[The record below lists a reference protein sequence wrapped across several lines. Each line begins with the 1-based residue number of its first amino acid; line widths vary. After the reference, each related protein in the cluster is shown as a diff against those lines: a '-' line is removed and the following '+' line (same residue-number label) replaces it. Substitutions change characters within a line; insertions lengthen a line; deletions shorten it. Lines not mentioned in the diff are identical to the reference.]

1 MWRQSI
7 KLKPL
12 LALREKSEKIMV
24 DAAMFGLGR
33 WGKNLVRSVQ
43 GKSTKI
49 QFKYGVVQHPEK
61 YDDFA
66 KEANFDV
73 TADAQAVLADPQ
85 ISAIILA
92 TPHVLHVEQII
103 AAAKAGKAVFCEKPL
118 ALTVAEAHK
127 AVQACD
133 VAHVQLGVGHDKRF
147 WPSMQELKRLA
158 NSGVLGDL
166 THVEGN
172 FTNENL
178 ANFKASWRDHSE
190 NVPGGSL
197 TATGIHIIDACV
209 NLLGPIKSVQG
220 IY

>member
-85 ISAIILA
+85 ISAIIFS
-92 TPHVLHVEQII
+92 H
-103 AAAKAGKAVFCEKPL
+103 AAC
-118 ALTVAEAHK
+118 
-127 AVQACD
+127 
-133 VAHVQLGVGHDKRF
+133 
-147 WPSMQELKRLA
+147 
-158 NSGVLGDL
+158 
-166 THVEGN
+166 
-172 FTNENL
+172 
-178 ANFKASWRDHSE
+178 
-190 NVPGGSL
+190 
-197 TATGIHIIDACV
+197 TAR
-209 NLLGPIKSVQG
+209 
-220 IY
+220 